1 MLFFYHVNN
10 VAVVIDCVLC
20 TAGCFLFTFGSRI
33 DALSVLY
40 GALEH
45 VGELGLV
52 AEEVGPDKVHHAP
65 VLHQVVLQRIPCST
79 VIVVI

>member
-1 MLFFYHVNN
+1 MKPHCSNWTLLTKLWPLL
-10 VAVVIDCVLC
+10 I
-20 TAGCFLFTFGSRI
+20 GCILGTTESDLLLTFGSRI
-33 DALSVLY
+33 DALSVLN

-65 VLHQVVLQRIPCST
+65 VLH
-79 VIVVI
+79 